1 MIEILL
7 LAIVAIPVYSLYA
20 DHRARGWYFFNPINS
35 FWIAYLYAGAVQP
48 FLARDK
54 WIAFYDEATFTS
66 TLGMFVVLGLAIH
79 LGYNAA
85 LGTRLE
91 RKIPAFPIPSSR
103 KVFWCGAFLLG
114 VGLLGYLIVIQAS
127 GGWARWGS
135 NPRDYTNFK
144 LSGYV
149 YNLPR
154 VATLGIMVLLCHAF
168 SRPSALFYR
177 LAVVALGL
185 LNLSWQVYSGTREGT
200 IMMLI
205 ILVGSI
211 YGAQNRNPSWPAIG
225 LLVATAFF
233 VFGFIPTYR
242 RQFRKLSFNITETP
256 RQVINNSFDF
266 YTNPD
271 GAKGTQADD
280 GKPDLWSDFGMAIS
294 VGYYVPSR
302 LDYDYGQMLLE
313 IFTRP
318 IPRALWPDKNYPEG
332 EAWDRFHRVSGISDI
347 TNLVGLRSGPSPT
360 MVGKY
365 FYIGGWLGLLL
376 GGAFSGILLR
386 AVADYLRRNRHL
398 VTGAIFGVA
407 SAGLGAMEMIHPL
420 SWSVNLWLPTIAFPF
435 ALMVWLVRDPKG
447 VAEDKANGLSPL
459 PDDQLQAQPQA
470 VAAPLHARL
479 APRFER
485 LSVHAAPALPAP
497 GRAPERGAAAP
508 LELSGRELAT
518 VEPLPAQRS
527 APPPPQLPAPRAR
540 TGPTSARSTAPGS
553 RASLQ
558 SPRFGRRRAQ

>member
-7 LAIVAIPVYSLYA
+7 LAIVALPIYSLYA

-35 FWIAYLYAGAVQP
+35 FWIAYIYAGAVQP

-54 WIAFYDEATFTS
+54 WVAFYDEATLVS
-66 TLGMFVVLGLAIH
+66 TLGMFLVLGLAIH

-85 LGTRLE
+85 LGGRLE
-91 RKIPAFPIPSSR
+91 QRVPAFPVPSSR

-114 VGLLGYLIVIQAS
+114 VGLVGYAIVIGAS
-127 GGWARWGS
+127 GGWARWSS
-135 NPRDYTNFK
+135 NPRDYTNFN

-149 YNLPR
+149 YTLPR

-168 SRPSALFYR
+168 SLRPARWGYR
-177 LAVVALGL
+177 AAVVALAL

-211 YGAQNRNPSWPAIG
+211 YGAQNRNPSLPAIG
-225 LLVATAFF
+225 VLVALAFF

-271 GAKGTQADD
+271 GAKGTQAGDD
-280 GKPDLWSDFGMAIS
+280 KPDLWSDFGMAIS
-294 VGYYVPSR
+294 VAYYVPSH

-332 EAWDRFHRVSGISDI
+332 EAWDRFHRVSGVSDV
-347 TNLVGLRSGPSPT
+347 TNLEGLRSGPSPT

-386 AVADYLRRNRHL
+386 AVATYLRRNRHL

-447 VAEDKANGLSPL
+447 VAEDKSNGLSPL
-459 PDDQLQAQPQA
+459 PDGQLQALPQI
-470 VAAPLHARL
+470 VAASARAPLHARL
-479 APRFER
+479 APRFGR
-485 LSVHAAPALPAP
+485 LSSPASPALSAPSALRPAAQS
-497 GRAPERGAAAP
+497 APLNARAAAP
-508 LELSGRELAT
+508 LEVSGRELAI
-518 VEPLPAQRS
+518 VKPLPQQHVPQ
-527 APPPPQLPAPRAR
+527 PPPPRAR
-540 TGPTSARSTAPGS
+540 T
-553 RASLQ
+553 LQ
-558 SPRFGRRRAQ
+558 SPRFGRRRAS